1 MIGVVDAMG
10 RSKDDLLVI
19 GSEELH
25 HCVTIRVHVIIRGLI
40 ESVHV
45 AKGFAWRKQKISSG
59 VRVKEEVTMILLGG
73 IVAMPIVQL
82 FASPAHPTPLE
93 QGPTGMTAQIR
104 RCTTDESTDGRVDAI
119 AILGPGAGGIE
130 RVGRDVQ

>member
-19 GSEELH
+19 GCEELH

-45 AKGFAWRKQKISSG
+45 AKGFAWRK
-59 VRVKEEVTMILLGG
+59 
-73 IVAMPIVQL
+73 
-82 FASPAHPTPLE
+82 
-93 QGPTGMTAQIR
+93 
-104 RCTTDESTDGRVDAI
+104 
-119 AILGPGAGGIE
+119 
-130 RVGRDVQ
+130 